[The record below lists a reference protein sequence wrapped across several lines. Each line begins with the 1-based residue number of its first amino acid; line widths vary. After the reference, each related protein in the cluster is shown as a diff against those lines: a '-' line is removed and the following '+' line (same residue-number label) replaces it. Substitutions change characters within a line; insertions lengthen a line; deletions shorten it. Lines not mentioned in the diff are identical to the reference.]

1 MEAIILLAGYG
12 SRLDMQDLPHK
23 SLLPFGEE
31 TLLSRHLKC
40 LQNLGTQK
48 IHLIIGH
55 NGEAVKNYALEL
67 NLQLPLHFIDNPV
80 YLTTGNTL
88 SMVLGL
94 RHCEGETLILDGDV
108 LYPPQAL
115 KDYVENAQRSSFAL
129 IPADIEDAE
138 CAKVLLNPSGTIH
151 AFITKRA
158 LTKVER
164 SDFGFGGEAI
174 GFFMLSKEDV
184 PRFVKLY
191 EKREEDFRP
200 VLWEIPFTEFAVN
213 TTLHHWQVTEE
224 GCFEIDTQ
232 EDYSAALNQFQ
243 AHPDLYKLK
252 THSIPF

>member
-12 SRLDMQDLPHK
+12 SRLDRQDLPHK

-40 LQNLGTQK
+40 LQNLGIQK
-48 IHLIIGH
+48 VHLIIGH

-67 NLQLPLHFIDNPV
+67 NLQLSLHFIDNPV

-88 SMVLGL
+88 SMVMGL

-115 KDYVENAQRSSFAL
+115 TNYVENAQRSSFAL

-138 CAKVLLNPSGTIH
+138 CAKVLLTPSGTIH

-158 LTKVER
+158 LTKDER
-164 SDFGFGGEAI
+164 LGFGFGGEAI

-213 TTLHHWQVTEE
+213 TTLHPWQVTEE

-232 EDYSAALNQFQ
+232 EDYSAALSQFQ
-243 AHPDLYKLK
+243 SNSDPYKL
-252 THSIPF
+252 